1 MTDRYSFDGA
11 PFEQD
16 IFSHFFLNVAQA
28 NVAAAE
34 RYGEDRAA
42 IAQAVERAILTELQV
57 ILPSMNPAALLGMRA
72 GFPAAIRHPA
82 FGKAWLLIRE
92 AASHYSDFLAISSSV
107 EPAIIMAALDIPV
120 IPLRGTDIDSLAPPT
135 SDVDRLL
142 ELWETPPHPIV
153 GFEPASLDHYFLV
166 SGSVRSLRRCLT
178 SDPRFQP
185 LRSIMRPADF
195 PLPKQPTGTCGIRP
209 KQQGQR
215 IGSVWHKDNPDG
227 PLITVF
233 LGGWMEDGK
242 PCDTGAPVHQPMP
255 MRILEYIMRHGVL
268 AMSILQKPSGKT

>member
-1 MTDRYSFDGA
+1 MTNRYSFDLT

-42 IAQAVERAILTELQV
+42 IAQAVERAILTELRV
-57 ILPSMNPAALLGMRA
+57 ILPSMNPASMLGLRA
-72 GFPAAIRHPA
+72 GFPDAIRHPA

-92 AASHYSDFLAISSSV
+92 AASHYRDFLTISSSV
-107 EPAIIMAALDIPV
+107 EPAIIMAALGIPV
-120 IPLRGTDIDSLAPPT
+120 IPLRGTDLDNLAPPT
-135 SDVDRLL
+135 SDVDSLL
-142 ELWETPPHPIV
+142 GLWETPPHPIV
-153 GFEPASLDHYFLV
+153 GFVPASLDHYFLV
-166 SGSVRSLRRCLT
+166 SGSIRSLRRCLT
-178 SDPRFQP
+178 TDPRFQP
-185 LRSIMRPADF
+185 LREIIRPADF
-195 PLPKQPTGTCGIRP
+195 PLPKHPTGTCGIRP

-233 LGGWMEDGK
+233 IGGWMEDGK
-242 PCDTGAPVHQPMP
+242 PCDNGAPLYQP
-255 MRILEYIMRHGVL
+255 
-268 AMSILQKPSGKT
+268 